1 MTGVLDFA
9 GIARRVLHIVPMS
22 LRFIAAIIV
31 CAGALVL
38 ANCGIKGPL
47 KLPPGATAPAP
58 TGLPPGAVPPTTL
71 PPKSPDTT
79 PGSDTPADKGETR

>member
-1 MTGVLDFA
+1 MLDFA
-9 GIARRVLHIVPMS
+9 GIAAVSCESVPMS
-22 LRFIAAIIV
+22 LRSIAAIIV

-38 ANCGIKGPL
+38 TSCGIKGPL

-79 PGSDTPADKGETR
+79 PGSDAPTDKGETR